1 MLAAASLA
9 VNTSVYVTGLPDD
22 TDVDE
27 VAQHFARCG
36 IIKLDD
42 AGLPR
47 IKLYKDRESGMLKG
61 DGLVTY
67 LKEPSVG
74 LACQILD
81 GAPLRSVG
89 PPLSVTIARF
99 EMKGQQYKDK
109 IDGAAKPAAGKKA
122 SKGSGGGGRGGR
134 GGGKGGRGGKKKQFS
149 QAEKQARK
157 LGWGGFDDVLPPER
171 VTVVL
176 KGMFTLAEA
185 AAGGA
190 AFATELETDVAAECT
205 KLGVV
210 EKVRV
215 FASHPQGIVTVRFKQ
230 EEPAQACLS
239 RMNGRFFGGHQ
250 IVAHMWDGFTS
261 YHIKVKEQE
270 TAEEEAARLEAFA
283 RELEQQQH
291 AAAAAAATA
300 DAAVAQDAAE
310 AAAAA
315 ADDGMDAM
323 EAEQTEGGDAAA
335 NAALGVAATAGLEI
349 ERAGGFDPSSQGARR
364 RSKE

>member
-1 MLAAASLA
+1 MRLHRLQ

-42 AGLPR
+42 AGQPR
-47 IKLYKDRESGMLKG
+47 IKLYRDRESGMLKG

-67 LKEPSVG
+67 LKEPSVDI
-74 LACQILD
+74 ACQILD
-81 GAPLRSVG
+81 GAPLRAVG
-89 PPLSVTIARF
+89 PPLSVTVARF

-109 IDGAAKPAAGKKA
+109 KGGGGSNASKGGGNA
-122 SKGSGGGGRGGR
+122 SKGSGGGRGGGR
-134 GGGKGGRGGKKKQFS
+134 VGGKGGRGGKKKQFS

-176 KGMFTLAEA
+176 KGMFTLDEA
-185 AAGGA
+185 AAGGDS
-190 AFATELETDVAAECT
+190 FATELETDVAAECS

-215 FASHPQGIVTVRFKQ
+215 FASHPQGIITVRFKQ
-230 EEPAQACLS
+230 EEPAQACLGK
-239 RMNGRFFGGHQ
+239 MNGRFFGGHQ

-270 TAEEEAARLEAFA
+270 TAEEQAARLDAFA

-291 AAAAAAATA
+291 AAGAAAATA
-300 DAAVAQDAAE
+300 DAAAADAA
-310 AAAAA
+310 AADDAVAAVDGVAAAA
-315 ADDGMDAM
+315 ADDMDVT
-323 EAEQTEGGDAAA
+323 EAGQAGEAAA
-335 NAALGVAATAGLEI
+335 PTEA
-349 ERAGGFDPSSQGARR
+349 S
-364 RSKE
+364 